1 MKLAEAKA
9 TLSELVA
16 RVRSQHE
23 RVTITVHG
31 ESQKTTKPLLAQ
43 SSSGFIS
50 GTGVG

>member
-1 MKLAEAKA
+1 MIYRIDDKRKVVTVVDVTTAVMS
-9 TLSELVA
+9 TG
-16 RVRSQHE
+16 RSP
-23 RVTITVHG
+23 